1 MPANAVKW
9 GEKLDVNIH
18 KTNKV
23 LALKR
28 KKGNARTN
36 AKKSNNT
43 ALRET
48 REWKT
53 YLFWTSELKNCLP
66 KF

>member
-18 KTNKV
+18 NKV

-28 KKGNARTN
+28 KKANARTN
-36 AKKSNNT
+36 EKKSNNT

-48 REWKT
+48 REWNT
-53 YLFWTSELKNCLP
+53 YLFWTSEFKNCLP